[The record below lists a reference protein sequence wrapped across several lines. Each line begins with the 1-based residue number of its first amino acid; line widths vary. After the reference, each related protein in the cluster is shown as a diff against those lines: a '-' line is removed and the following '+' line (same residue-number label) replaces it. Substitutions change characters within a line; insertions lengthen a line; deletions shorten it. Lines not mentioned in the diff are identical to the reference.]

1 MSLSD
6 DYVPNAEDN
15 LSIMSDADRSEGHS
29 DIDIDEINDV
39 LLKNLESDVFNMQ
52 NEVKQKDS
60 EMRRLLEELQKRFYA
75 EKDSEFA
82 KVAEEYQDTIRNLKE
97 KTMELESQLK
107 YEREQSQNYFNAV
120 DTLENENEKLKA
132 DNEKQ
137 RMEIAILTDR
147 VHKLGMANV
156 NRSTASES
164 GLMNAPA
171 SPIGSHPHRN
181 DKNKNNFV
189 LDCGEDYSQSDFD
202 ANTFLKSTDNIF
214 NHGNDEA
221 WATKLEFLREKLVNE
236 QNRSR
241 ELEFMIVTQKNII
254 ENSNENTTKLKQ
266 ENKDLEAKI
275 DKFRAEVDKVKQS
288 KILEK
293 TKIDSVITFCE
304 LMDNCV
310 FPKSELVEKLS
321 ELPIMISN
329 YLKGEVETIAFNKNL
344 SSNSKLVAAAKK
356 LKVLL
361 DQVEENVEKGD
372 KNFRA
377 GLVASELD
385 DIRHGIT
392 NLTQFLSKAIPS
404 QGGQGQHQ
412 QQTSHMEMP
421 QPETRIPARMQDF
434 KFAPA
439 PTTTATTNYQ
449 DPNFMDSRANNF
461 RSSFFLARAVQNSNS
476 LLWNFNKQ
484 PPRAGARTSSE
495 GRL

>member
-1 MSLSD
+1 MSDED

-15 LSIMSDADRSEGHS
+15 LSIMSDADKSEGHS

-52 NEVKQKDS
+52 NEVKQRDS
-60 EMRRLLEELQKRFYA
+60 EMRRLLEDLQKRFYA

-82 KVAEEYQDTIRNLKE
+82 KVAEEYQETIRNFKE
-97 KTMELESQLK
+97 KTIELESQLK
-107 YEREQSQNYFNAV
+107 YEREQSRSYFNAV
-120 DTLENENEKLKA
+120 DTLENENEKLKSE
-132 DNEKQ
+132 NEKQ

-147 VHKLGMANV
+147 VHKLGMANN

-164 GLMNAPA
+164 GMYNAPP
-171 SPIGSHPHRN
+171 SPIGSHPHKN
-181 DKNKNNFV
+181 DKNKPNFV

-202 ANTFLKSTDNIF
+202 ANTFLKSNDNIF
-214 NHGNDEA
+214 GGHANDEA

-266 ENKDLEAKI
+266 ENKDLESKI
-275 DKFRAEVDKVKQS
+275 EKFRGEVDKVKQS

-344 SSNSKLVAAAKK
+344 SSNSKLVAAGKK

-361 DQVEENVEKGD
+361 DQVEENVERGD

-377 GLVASELD
+377 GMVASELD

-404 QGGQGQHQ
+404 QGQ
-412 QQTSHMEMP
+412 QQNQTQSNHHMDVGGQSEG
-421 QPETRIPARMQDF
+421 RIPARMQDF
-434 KFAPA
+434 KFAQ
-439 PTTTATTNYQ
+439 PTPTPTYQ
-449 DPNFMDSRANNF
+449 DPNYADPRNNNF
-461 RSSFFLARAVQNSNS
+461 KSSFFLARAVQNSNS
-476 LLWNFNKQ
+476 LLWNFNKA
-484 PPRAGARTSSE
+484 PARNGGRTSSE
-495 GRL
+495 GRM